1 MIVALI
7 DDARALVQ
15 KDTVRTR
22 HRDLAVGTKGVNN
35 RDRSV
40 GFSGRHNSLAFI
52 VFAYY
57 DYP

>member
-1 MIVALI
+1 MIVSLI
-7 DDARALVQ
+7 DDVRAFSA
-15 KDTVRTR
+15 KDAVRTR

-57 DYP
+57 DYS